1 MDSHRDERRGLQ
13 PLKSPLEEGD
23 RGGALASVGTGDA
36 GCCVNGD
43 MEGRQPLNHKDGF
56 AAVLTWMIVEFIA

>member
-23 RGGALASVGTGDA
+23 RGGALAAVGTGDA

-43 MEGRQPLNHKDGF
+43 MEGR
-56 AAVLTWMIVEFIA
+56 